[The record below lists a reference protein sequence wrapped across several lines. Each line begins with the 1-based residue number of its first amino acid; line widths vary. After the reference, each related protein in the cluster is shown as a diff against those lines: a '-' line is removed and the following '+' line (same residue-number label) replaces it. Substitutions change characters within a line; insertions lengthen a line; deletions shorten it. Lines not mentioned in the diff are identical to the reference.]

1 MNTNFILLQVKLSR
15 SLKMDAKEWMHA
27 MAKAFGKYEYK
38 VKYQN
43 DKGMVELKS
52 PGWRDDPPNL
62 KAYKAIDCILPE
74 FLRAK
79 KQVVQ
84 KDVKK
89 KVIKQLTKF
98 KEIE

>member
-1 MNTNFILLQVKLSR
+1 MNTNFILLRGKLSR

-38 VKYQN
+38 VKY
-43 DKGMVELKS
+43 KAEAGMIELKS

>member
-1 MNTNFILLQVKLSR
+1 
-15 SLKMDAKEWMHA
+15 MDAKEWMQS

-38 VKYQN
+38 VKYKA
-43 DKGMVELKS
+43 DAGMVELRS
-52 PGWRDDPPNL
+52 PKWQDDPPGL
-62 KAYKAIDCILPE
+62 KEYKAIDCILPE

-84 KDVKK
+84 KDIKK
-89 KVIKQLTKF
+89 KVVKQLTKY